1 MHNRLLWETTDCD
14 VTFITLSY
22 DERTKTV
29 TLPWV
34 WNLHYMISHSTV
46 APQCGFSWQLI
57 IHHAVIHHGSWITAL
72 NLVSHS
78 NWSCISYNCDWKW
91 ITALNL
97 VSHSNW
103 SYIIQSYDHDWKWTT
118 ALNLKNNL
126 RYLGEPH
133 ERSLGIVHSTAQ
145 HMKAI
150 HEQSAVY
157 QFTTTSHVHHRSS
170 KSSWGDHFS
179 GHGGKYMSATK
190 WMLVTV
196 NAIQTSNTW
205 SGNYSLTHL

>member
-1 MHNRLLWETTDCD
+1 MPFLISWITAGGHETEKAGMCKKWQEHIEMLSPLMLPTTLKAMICGWPQYCLMYNRLLWETTDCD

-103 SYIIQSYDHDWKWTT
+103 SYITQSHD
-118 ALNLKNNL
+118 
-126 RYLGEPH
+126 P
-133 ERSLGIVHSTAQ
+133 AQ
-145 HMKAI
+145 
-150 HEQSAVY
+150 VDCN
-157 QFTTTSHVHHRSS
+157 V
-170 KSSWGDHFS
+170 
-179 GHGGKYMSATK
+179 
-190 WMLVTV
+190 
-196 NAIQTSNTW
+196 
-205 SGNYSLTHL
+205 